1 MTSSSTP
8 TSTGALAVPPGG
20 ALSPMVAL
28 ATSVHASPRV
38 YALLLGAGV
47 SMGAGIKT
55 GWGVVKDLV
64 RRAAAANDP
73 DSDTAGEDAAQ
84 DPQAWWAA
92 HETEPLGY
100 SALLAALGAT
110 PAARQALLS
119 QYFDADPDDADDK
132 RPGAAHRAIAELVRR
147 GSIGVIITTNFDRL
161 TERALE
167 EAGITPQ
174 IIHRPEEYA
183 SAAPLQ
189 HRAVTVIKVHG
200 DYLDYESLNTDEEL
214 SAYPTEQA
222 DFLDRVFDE
231 YGLIICGWSADWD
244 RALVRAISGT
254 RSRRYPMFW
263 SQYGTAGAQARD
275 LAARHSAAA
284 ITGATADEFF
294 PDLVRRLDALDKL
307 AEVPPT
313 RAMAVAQL
321 KRSLPDPVRRIDLH
335 DLVTQATDLVM
346 TRATPDNYPLHG
358 DVFEQ
363 NARGYRR
370 DADTLLY
377 LLAAGAFHDDG
388 THDALWVRTVQRL
401 ARLRQTLPPSHKG
414 DLEALRHYPALLA
427 VWTMGV
433 AAVAAGREEFIG
445 SILTRPV
452 FKSPLRQETEEAAV
466 FLNSW
471 DVLSKSSL
479 DRFCVPGPKQTW
491 KYPASHYLREEIAE
505 VLRSIEPD
513 DAAIDAAC
521 DRFEFLASL
530 FAYDSAV
537 PRRRGMPWP
546 GRYLFEDRWGEDDHG
561 LYAEISRDA
570 DLRARLAPAFRN
582 ITMDE
587 ALTQLADWRRRYH
600 NDF

>member
-8 TSTGALAVPPGG
+8 TNPGALVVPPGS
-20 ALSPMVAL
+20 ALNPMVAL

-55 GWGVVKDLV
+55 GWGVVEDLV
-64 RRAAAANDP
+64 RRAAVADDP
-73 DSDTAGEDAAQ
+73 GSDTAGEDAAQ
-84 DPQAWWAA
+84 DPQAWWDA
-92 HETEPLGY
+92 HETGPLGY
-100 SALLAALGAT
+100 SALLAALGKT

-119 QYFDADPDDADDK
+119 GYFDADPDDADDK
-132 RPGAAHRAIAELVRR
+132 RPGASHRAIAELVRR

-174 IIHRPEEYA
+174 IIHRPEDYA

-214 SAYPTEQA
+214 STYPGEQA

-244 RALVRAISGT
+244 RALVRAISGI

-263 SQYGTAGAQARD
+263 SQYGTAGAEARS
-275 LAARHSAAA
+275 LAARHNAAV

-313 RAMAVAQL
+313 REMAVAQL
-321 KRSLPDPVRRIDLH
+321 KRSLADPVRRIELH
-335 DLVTQATDLVM
+335 DLVTQATDLVIS
-346 TRATPDNYPLHG
+346 RATPDNYPLHG

-363 NARGYRR
+363 NATGYRR
-370 DADTLLY
+370 DADTLLH

-388 THDALWVRTVQRL
+388 TYDALWVRTVQGL
-401 ARLRQTLPPSHKG
+401 VRLRQTLPASHNG
-414 DLEALRHYPALLA
+414 DLESLRHYPALLA
-427 VWTMGV
+427 AWTMGV
-433 AAVAAGREEFIG
+433 AAVAAGREEFVG
-445 SILTRPV
+445 TILTRPV
-452 FKSPLRQETEEAAV
+452 FKSPLRQETEEAAI

-471 DVLSKSSL
+471 DVLPKNSL
-479 DRFCVPGPKQTW
+479 DRFCVPGPQQKW
-491 KYPASHYLREEIAE
+491 KYPASHYLRQETTE

-513 DAAIDAAC
+513 DAAVAAAY

-530 FAYDSAV
+530 FACDSAA

-546 GRYLFEDRWGEDDHG
+546 GQYLFEDRWGEDDHG
-561 LYAEISRDA
+561 LFAEISADA
-570 DLRARLAPAFRN
+570 DLRARLAPVFRN
-582 ITMDE
+582 ITIDE